1 MDIVPFA
8 GIQTRFR
15 GVAPGP
21 RNKRK
26 RKFICSAHCSKERFV
41 ILRPPFLPDSFR
53 RHIPDPLP
61 DRDRPAGVAA
71 R

>member
-1 MDIVPFA
+1 MDIAPFA

-15 GVAPGP
+15 GVASRP
-21 RNKRK
+21 RDKRE
-26 RKFICSAHCSKERFV
+26 RKFICSAHCSKERLV
-41 ILRPPFLPDSFR
+41 ILGPPYLSDSFR

>member
-21 RNKRK
+21 RNKRE
-26 RKFICSAHCSKERFV
+26 RELICSAHRPKDRLV
-41 ILRPPFLPDSFR
+41 ILRPPYLPDSFR

-61 DRDRPAGVAA
+61 NGNWSAGVTA
-71 R
+71 